1 MLFRWTKSCKTY
13 VIARSWYCTKNVNK
27 TKTLE
32 IQPVQNINIFIC
44 TNFNDH
50 QFGILDPVSQKSKA
64 TNLIDLLHGLTKKQ
78 SAGF

>member
-1 MLFRWTKSCKTY
+1 MLLLDHGIALKMLESCWKDLGDSARTKY
-13 VIARSWYCTKNVNK
+13 
-27 TKTLE
+27 
-32 IQPVQNINIFIC
+32 QIFAC

-78 SAGF
+78 SPGF